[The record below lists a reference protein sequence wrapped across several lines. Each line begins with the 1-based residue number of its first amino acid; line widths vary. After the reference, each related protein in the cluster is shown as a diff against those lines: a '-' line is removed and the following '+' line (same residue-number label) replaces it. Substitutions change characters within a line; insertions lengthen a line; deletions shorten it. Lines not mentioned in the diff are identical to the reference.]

1 MSPSIANLAPGAAVH
16 VHPLDLAGIGV
27 DAGTDVKLTSAKATA
42 VMPVQPNHNVP
53 RGVVWAP
60 FNQSGAGSIEG
71 IIDATATTT
80 DVRIERI

>member
-1 MSPSIANLAPGAAVH
+1 MNPEVFDSGTTSTTRNPSSFPERRAVTRPLASIA
-16 VHPLDLAGIGV
+16 
-27 DAGTDVKLTSAKATA
+27 A
-42 VMPVQPNHNVP
+42 VMPVVPNHNVP

-71 IIDATATTT
+71 IIDATAATT